1 MNLTDL
7 HQKTVGLVLSGGG
20 VRGMGHIGMLR
31 ALKDHDIEASVVSG
45 SSVGALVGAL
55 YAGGRDIEEML
66 AFFKET
72 PLFKYNFLTIN
83 KPGLVDTERYYP
95 IFKEYIPFEDFESLK
110 KQLYVMATNLQKGE
124 EVVFSKGELI
134 MPLLASAALPP
145 VFSPVEIDNT
155 LYADG
160 GIMNNFPSEPLKGKA
175 DFIIGSNVSMI
186 REVQKREIRSSL
198 QLASRTTSLM
208 VYAINR
214 QKISSCDIIF
224 EPAELEHIGV
234 FDKKAIEKAY
244 TIGYDHAS
252 RVLDNLLVKTE

>member
-7 HQKTVGLVLSGGG
+7 QQKTVGLVLSGGG

-31 ALKDHDIEASVVSG
+31 ALKEHSIDVSVVSG

-55 YAGGRDIEEML
+55 YAGGRNFEEML

-95 IFKEYIPFEDFESLK
+95 IFKEYIPFEDFESLHK
-110 KQLYVMATNLQKGE
+110 PLYVMATNLQKGVE
-124 EVVFSKGELI
+124 EVFSKGELI

-145 VFSPVEIDNT
+145 VFSPVEINHT

-175 DFIIGSNVSMI
+175 EYIIGSNVSMV
-186 REVQKREIRSSL
+186 REVTKKEISSSL

-214 QKISSCDIIF
+214 QKIRSCDIIF

-244 TIGYDHAS
+244 HIGYDHAS
-252 RVLDNLLVKTE
+252 RVLDELPVKMA